1 MISEWLSEE
10 YLKKGCVEHLRRS
23 FLSAKPFPCLHLK
36 NIFKREKFNMLRNAL
51 FQQEFTLKES
61 DLFSLAQT
69 GDFAG
74 TTNPVLKEF
83 RDFLLKDFR
92 IFMEEITGEKFSKKN
107 IDLAGSLYND
117 THHLLC
123 HDDQLE
129 DRNIAFILYCSS
141 LTKKEGGALRLF
153 DNKNGSPSEIVKDL
167 RPVENSLA
175 FFKVSKIS
183 FHDVEEVRDARRYA
197 IGGWYHE

>member
-1 MISEWLSEE
+1 MTTFASD
-10 YLKKGCVEHLRRS
+10 C
-23 FLSAKPFPCLHLK
+23 FLSAKPFPHLQLK
-36 NIFKREKFNMLRNAL
+36 NILKREKFEKLRTAL

-74 TTNPVLKEF
+74 TNNKILKEF
-83 RDFLLKDFR
+83 REFLLKDFR
-92 IFMEEITGEKFSKKN
+92 IFMEEITGEKFSKKSM
-107 IDLAGSLYND
+107 DLAGSLYNN

-129 DRNIAFILYCSS
+129 NRTIAFIYYCST

-153 DNKNGSPSEIVKDL
+153 DNKNSTPSKIVKDL
-167 RPVENSLA
+167 RPYENSLA
-175 FFKVSKIS
+175 FFKVSTIS
-183 FHDVEEVRDARRYA
+183 FHDVEEVRNTRRYA